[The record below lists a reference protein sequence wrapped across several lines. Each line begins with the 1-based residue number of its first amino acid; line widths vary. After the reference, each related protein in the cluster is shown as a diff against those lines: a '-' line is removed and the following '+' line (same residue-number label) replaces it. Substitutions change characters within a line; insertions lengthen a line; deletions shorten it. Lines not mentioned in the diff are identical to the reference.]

1 MRSEKCSVH
10 ILSLLYNNL
19 GFPATDVQLLCN
31 HKLKTDI
38 TEQTVLDTPV
48 LLLYN
53 NTSVFIQEVIAMIDE
68 VTAGAKVK
76 LRKKISDSVPVG
88 SIATVLYI
96 DDLDNV
102 FIEWVSNGRLTSF
115 SKKNFKSL
123 FDAAE

>member
-1 MRSEKCSVH
+1 MR
-10 ILSLLYNNL
+10 ILSLQYNNL

-31 HKLKTDI
+31 HISETGI

-48 LLLYN
+48 PVLYN

-76 LRKKISDSVPVG
+76 LREKISDSVPVG

-96 DDLDNV
+96 DDL
-102 FIEWVSNGRLTSF
+102 EMYS
-115 SKKNFKSL
+115 
-123 FDAAE
+123 

>member
-1 MRSEKCSVH
+1 MKCGKCSVRT
-10 ILSLLYNNL
+10 LSFLYNNL

-31 HKLKTDI
+31 HKSKTGI
-38 TEQTVLDTPV
+38 TAQTVLDTPD

-76 LRKKISDSVPVG
+76 LREKISDSMPVG

-102 FIEWVSNGRLTSF
+102 FIEWKNDGRLTSF

-123 FDAAE
+123 FDTAE

>member
-1 MRSEKCSVH
+1 M
-10 ILSLLYNNL
+10 
-19 GFPATDVQLLCN
+19 QLPCN
-31 HKLKTDI
+31 HKWETGI
-38 TEQTVLDTPV
+38 TAQMVLDTPV

-53 NTSVFIQEVIAMIDE
+53 NTSVFIQEVIVMIDE

-76 LRKKISDSVPVG
+76 LREKISDSVPVG

>member
-1 MRSEKCSVH
+1 M
-10 ILSLLYNNL
+10 
-19 GFPATDVQLLCN
+19 QLLCN
-31 HKLKTDI
+31 HKLKTGI

-76 LRKKISDSVPVG
+76 LREKISDSVPVG
-88 SIATVLYI
+88 SIATILYI

-123 FDAAE
+123 FDATE

>member
-1 MRSEKCSVH
+1 M
-10 ILSLLYNNL
+10 
-19 GFPATDVQLLCN
+19 
-31 HKLKTDI
+31 
-38 TEQTVLDTPV
+38 LDTPV
-48 LLLYN
+48 PLLYN
-53 NTSVFIQEVIAMIDE
+53 NTSVFIQDVIVMIDE

-76 LRKKISDSVPVG
+76 LREKISDTVPVG

-123 FDAAE
+123 FEMA

>member
-1 MRSEKCSVH
+1 
-10 ILSLLYNNL
+10 
-19 GFPATDVQLLCN
+19 
-31 HKLKTDI
+31 
-38 TEQTVLDTPV
+38 
-48 LLLYN
+48 N

-76 LRKKISDSVPVG
+76 LREKISDSMPVG

-102 FIEWVSNGRLTSF
+102 FIEWKNDGRLTSF

-123 FDAAE
+123 FDTAE

>member
-1 MRSEKCSVH
+1 MRSEKCSVR

-31 HKLKTDI
+31 HKLKTGI

-48 LLLYN
+48 PLLYN
-53 NTSVFIQEVIAMIDE
+53 NASVFIQEVIAMIDE

-76 LRKKISDSVPVG
+76 LREMISDSVPVG

-123 FDAAE
+123 FDTAE

>member
-1 MRSEKCSVH
+1 M
-10 ILSLLYNNL
+10 
-19 GFPATDVQLLCN
+19 
-31 HKLKTDI
+31 
-38 TEQTVLDTPV
+38 LDTPA

-53 NTSVFIQEVIAMIDE
+53 NTSVFIQEVISMIDE

-76 LRKKISDSVPVG
+76 LREKISDSVPVG

-102 FIEWVSNGRLTSF
+102 FIEWMNDGRLTSF

-123 FDAAE
+123 FEMTG

>member
-1 MRSEKCSVH
+1 M
-10 ILSLLYNNL
+10 
-19 GFPATDVQLLCN
+19 QLPCN
-31 HKLKTDI
+31 HKWETGI
-38 TEQTVLDTPV
+38 TAQMVIDTPV
-48 LLLYN
+48 PLLYN

-76 LRKKISDSVPVG
+76 LREKISDSVPVG
-88 SIATVLYI
+88 SFATVLYI

-123 FDAAE
+123 FDMAG